1 MKFRWCFDVRFL
13 EKKEVSDGV
22 VLMKEVDLT
31 EQKTKVFS
39 QDAATDISRL

>member
-1 MKFRWCFDVRFL
+1 MKFRWCFDFRFL
-13 EKKEVSDGV
+13 EKKEVLDGV

-39 QDAATDISRL
+39 WDAVTDISRL